1 MDDDNASDAGSECS
15 HTSSTSGVSVC
26 MYAWVVQVVVKCLC
40 GLFCSLDH
48 SHNSVARAAFSV
60 FKWHGGLDLRQF
72 RNSVVPRQSP
82 LIGIN

>member
-1 MDDDNASDAGSECS
+1 MPD
-15 HTSSTSGVSVC
+15 SVLSPRPRC
-26 MYAWVVQVVVKCLC
+26 RLCAWVVQVVVKCLC

-82 LIGIN
+82 LIGFN